1 MEWERVFGMGG
12 GIWKKI
18 PLLFV
23 KIVVFGK
30 IVVIEFI
37 DMSGVIVETL
47 LYTSG
52 IWEKAVK
59 LLRVTVEFESNTM
72 RAESPS
78 GV

>member
-1 MEWERVFGMGG
+1 MGLKVEANFTVSTSLLLNSKSKDVERS
-12 GIWKKI
+12 
-18 PLLFV
+18 LESRR
-23 KIVVFGK
+23 
-30 IVVIEFI
+30 EFL
-37 DMSGVIVETL
+37 VETL

-59 LLRVTVEFESNTM
+59 LLRVTVEFESNTT

>member
-1 MEWERVFGMGG
+1 MEFE
-12 GIWKKI
+12 
-18 PLLFV
+18 
-23 KIVVFGK
+23 KIVA
-30 IVVIEFI
+30 IEYI
-37 DMSGVIVETL
+37 NMSGVIVETL

-59 LLRVTVEFESNTM
+59 LLRVTVEFESNTT

>member
-1 MEWERVFGMGG
+1 ME
-12 GIWKKI
+12 
-18 PLLFV
+18 
-23 KIVVFGK
+23 FGK
-30 IVVIEFI
+30 IIVIEFI

-59 LLRVTVEFESNTM
+59 LLRVTVEFESNTT
-72 RAESPS
+72 RAESLS

>member
-1 MEWERVFGMGG
+1 MEANFTVSTSLLLNSKSKDVERS
-12 GIWKKI
+12 
-18 PLLFV
+18 LESRR
-23 KIVVFGK
+23 
-30 IVVIEFI
+30 EFL
-37 DMSGVIVETL
+37 VETL

-59 LLRVTVEFESNTM
+59 LLRVTVEFDSNTT

>member
-1 MEWERVFGMGG
+1 MEANFTVSTSLLLNSKSKDVERS
-12 GIWKKI
+12 
-18 PLLFV
+18 LESRR
-23 KIVVFGK
+23 
-30 IVVIEFI
+30 EFL
-37 DMSGVIVETL
+37 VETL

-59 LLRVTVEFESNTM
+59 LLRVTVEFESNTT